1 MKQSSDDV
9 TQFHSVDHTTN
20 PAFFAQFM
28 DTSHAQP
35 TAQSYKQAIMEQLA
49 ISIGATILDIGCGIG
64 QDPHDLARAAG
75 PHGRVIGIDN
85 SQNMLQRACA
95 RAAPAAPPLL
105 FPL

>member
-1 MKQSSDDV
+1 MKQSPDDV

-49 ISIGATILDIGCGIG
+49 VKIGATILDIGCAYSIVNCSAVT
-64 QDPHDLARAAG
+64 PIL
-75 PHGRVIGIDN
+75 
-85 SQNMLQRACA
+85 
-95 RAAPAAPPLL
+95 
-105 FPL
+105 